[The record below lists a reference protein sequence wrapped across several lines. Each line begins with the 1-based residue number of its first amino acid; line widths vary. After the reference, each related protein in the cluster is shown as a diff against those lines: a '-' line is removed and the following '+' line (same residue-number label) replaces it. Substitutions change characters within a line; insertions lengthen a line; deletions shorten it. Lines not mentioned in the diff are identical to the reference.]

1 VTDCCITASSR
12 PRAVITA
19 TCRDRAVTITAA
31 RQGPPG
37 PPGPGGGGGGGVP
50 LPTLPAAIALSALRI
65 VSGDGANYAYSDP
78 ADPDSVWSI
87 AGLTPNAASQGQPIT
102 PIRNQPISDS
112 VWDWDTSKPIVLG
125 PNGTLTQSNSAIWG
139 VQVATALSPTTIFI
153 QIERPIRL

>member
-1 VTDCCITASSR
+1 MTTRINVTR
-12 PRAVITA
+12 VEPR
-19 TCRDRAVTITAA
+19 VTINCRAEGA
-31 RQGPPG
+31 RIDRIGIPG
-37 PPGPGGGGGGGVP
+37 PPAPNGGVP

-65 VSGDGANYAYSDP
+65 VSGNDTNYAYSDP
-78 ADPDSVWSI
+78 TDPDSVWSI

-112 VWDWDTSKPIVLG
+112 SWNWDTSKPIVLG